1 MNKPT
6 LPTSAQR
13 RTWIKL
19 MSSICAGTAAGLP
32 ILSVAQPR
40 QKIIS
45 VGSAITEIIYALHAQ
60 NELIAVD
67 TTSQYPAEAT
77 KLPQIGYART
87 LSAENI
93 IALAPTQFIA
103 TEEAGPPAVI
113 QRIKDAG
120 IPVSILNAHYRYEEA
135 VERINT
141 VGKLIHREKEAK
153 ILADTMD
160 VQWKALQ
167 QRINRDPIRP
177 RILFVLSHSPNQIMV
192 AGNKTGAQAIIQY
205 ANAINAINGF
215 DGYKTLTPEAVISA
229 QPDIVLFTTQGIDA
243 MGGIDNALRIPGI
256 SQTNAGKYHRILAMD
271 AVYMLGFGPRM
282 PEAVNTLHQE
292 ILKSMKS
299 S

>member
-1 MNKPT
+1 MSKSP
-6 LPTSAQR
+6 LTSMQR
-13 RTWIKL
+13 RTWVKL
-19 MSSICAGTAAGLP
+19 MGGMSMGMAAGLP
-32 ILSVAQPR
+32 ALSLAQPR
-40 QKIIS
+40 QKIVS
-45 VGSAITEIIYALHAQ
+45 VGSAVTEIIYALHAQ
-60 NELIAVD
+60 DELIAVD
-67 TTSQYPAEAT
+67 TTSIYPAEAT
-77 KLPQIGYART
+77 QLPQIGYART

-120 IPVSILNAHYRYEEA
+120 IPVSVLNAHYRYEEA

-141 VGKLIHREKEAK
+141 LGKIIHRENEAK
-153 ILADTMD
+153 ILANMMDT
-160 VQWKALQ
+160 QWKTLQ
-167 QRINRDPIRP
+167 QRIKSNPVRP

-205 ANAINAINGF
+205 ANAINAIQGF

-229 QPDIVLFTTQGIDA
+229 QPDIVLFTSQGIDA
-243 MGGIDNALRIPGI
+243 IGGIENALRIPGI
-256 SQTNAGKYHRILAMD
+256 SQTNAGKYRRILALD

-282 PEAVNTLHQE
+282 PEAVNSLHQE